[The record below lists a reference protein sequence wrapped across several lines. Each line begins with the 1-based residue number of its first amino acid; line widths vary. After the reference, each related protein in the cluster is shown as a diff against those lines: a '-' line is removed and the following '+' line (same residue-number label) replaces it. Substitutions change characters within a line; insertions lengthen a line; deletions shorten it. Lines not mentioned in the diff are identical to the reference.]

1 MAEDLGKKNR
11 DFLKKF
17 VSKDII
23 RKKGAY
29 WLEEVKTEDPDE
41 WKELSPPPKKTKK
54 DNKKSVSK
62 KKKNKVR
69 HIPIPNLYRNYQEKA
84 YQKPFGGSQTKAISS
99 IVIPPPLVKSKK
111 NKPSIVIPFRVKS
124 KKKKRK
130 KKTKKPESCKYCK
143 KRFKT
148 REEKEEHESDH
159 LLREKRAKSHRVYKL
174 IKDKIKELPRLEKNV
189 IIEKLT
195 EIGERIEGL
204 YNEDKLT
211 TKHYENLAEETMNLY
226 FDITVD

>member
-1 MAEDLGKKNR
+1 MEEDPGKKNR

-29 WLEEVKTEDPDE
+29 WLEEVRTEDPDE

-54 DNKKSVSK
+54 DNKKSVPK

-69 HIPIPNLYRNYQEKA
+69 HIPIPKLYRNYQEKA
-84 YQKPFGGSQTKAISS
+84 YQNPSGGRQTKAISS
-99 IVIPPPLVKSKK
+99 IVIPLPQ
-111 NKPSIVIPFRVKS
+111 VKS
-124 KKKKRK
+124 KKKKRRK
-130 KKTKKPESCKYCK
+130 KNKKPESCKYCK
-143 KRFKT
+143 KGFKT

-159 LLREKRAKSHRVYKL
+159 LLREKRVKSRSVYRR
-174 IKDKIKELPRLEKNV
+174 IKDEIKELPRLEKNV
-189 IIEKLT
+189 IIKKLT

>member
-1 MAEDLGKKNR
+1 MEEDPGKKNR

-17 VSKDII
+17 VSKDIV

-29 WLEEVKTEDPDE
+29 WLEEVKTEAPDE
-41 WKELSPPPKKTKK
+41 WKELSVPKKETKQ
-54 DNKKSVSK
+54 DKKFVPK

-130 KKTKKPESCKYCK
+130 KKTKKPE
-143 KRFKT
+143 
-148 REEKEEHESDH
+148 
-159 LLREKRAKSHRVYKL
+159 
-174 IKDKIKELPRLEKNV
+174 
-189 IIEKLT
+189 
-195 EIGERIEGL
+195 
-204 YNEDKLT
+204 
-211 TKHYENLAEETMNLY
+211 
-226 FDITVD
+226 

>member
-1 MAEDLGKKNR
+1 MEEDPGKKNR

-17 VSKDII
+17 VSKDIV

-130 KKTKKPESCKYCK
+130 KKTKKPESLYQ
-143 KRFKT
+143 R
-148 REEKEEHESDH
+148 
-159 LLREKRAKSHRVYKL
+159 
-174 IKDKIKELPRLEKNV
+174 IKDEIKELPRLEKNV

-211 TKHYENLAEETMNLY
+211 TEHYENLAEETMNLY

>member
-1 MAEDLGKKNR
+1 MEEDPGKKNR

-130 KKTKKPESCKYCK
+130 KKTKKPESLYQ
-143 KRFKT
+143 R
-148 REEKEEHESDH
+148 
-159 LLREKRAKSHRVYKL
+159 
-174 IKDKIKELPRLEKNV
+174 IKNEIKELPRLEKNV

-195 EIGERIEGL
+195 EIGERIEDL

-211 TKHYENLAEETMNLY
+211 TEHYENLAEETMNLY